1 MSDAE
6 VVDLTLDSDEE
17 CGAAK
22 GGAAAPAPAAARR
35 RAHAF
40 AGSQEEDVV
49 IVSEKPGSPT
59 RVAARKAAESCL
71 DLTVDEDVGR
81 LIGGVPKDPAV
92 RVRACTP
99 REAVTLD
106 GGVACCFWRRCF
118 LSPRPRHPR
127 ALASRAPSARP
138 QAAAAR
144 LLQRTQELEREL
156 LEARCAG
163 WSPRPAAPTRSSPSA
178 DAPPRP
184 PPGYTLPRKHAQR
197 HAGPGVQAPAHW
209 KLQQQARG
217 DSHRVCQEP
226 RRRWW
231 PSDAHTPHPL

>member
-40 AGSQEEDVV
+40 AGSQEEDLV

-99 REAVTLD
+99 QEAVALD
-106 GGVACCFWRRCF
+106 GGVACCFWRCCF
-118 LSPRPRHPR
+118 LSPRPRPPR

-163 WSPRPAAPTRSSPSA
+163 WTPRPAAPTRSSPSA

-184 PPGYTLPRKHAQR
+184 PPRLHPSQKARAASRRPWGAGARALEAAAAGARRLAPRVPRAK
-197 HAGPGVQAPAHW
+197 APVVA
-209 KLQQQARG
+209 L
-217 DSHRVCQEP
+217 
-226 RRRWW
+226 
-231 PSDAHTPHPL
+231 

>member
-40 AGSQEEDVV
+40 ASSQEEDVV

-99 REAVTLD
+99 REAVALD
-106 GGVACCFWRRCF
+106 GGVA
-118 LSPRPRHPR
+118 
-127 ALASRAPSARP
+127 
-138 QAAAAR
+138 
-144 LLQRTQELEREL
+144 
-156 LEARCAG
+156 
-163 WSPRPAAPTRSSPSA
+163 
-178 DAPPRP
+178 
-184 PPGYTLPRKHAQR
+184 
-197 HAGPGVQAPAHW
+197 
-209 KLQQQARG
+209 
-217 DSHRVCQEP
+217 
-226 RRRWW
+226 
-231 PSDAHTPHPL
+231 